1 LAALGYVEYLSDFY
15 FQIGIK
21 LRFQYYEC
29 WYASAGMVPTAWF
42 HFS

>member
-1 LAALGYVEYLSDFY
+1 MVPGGLSNSCPELATLAALGYVEYLSDFY

-29 WYASAGMVPTAWF
+29 
-42 HFS
+42 